1 MLLEGKSETGLL
13 FEQLSCF
20 LSYLLAIFRQCAK
33 ILRRLGGILMANLE
47 IKDLHVSVKGLEI
60 LRGINLSLKDGET
73 LAVLGPNGHGK
84 STLFAAIMGNPTYE
98 VTSGSITLD
107 GKDVLSM
114 PVNERSKAGLFLA
127 MQYPS
132 EIPGLNSADFY
143 KAAINAHREKPV
155 KLYEFYSKLQKA
167 YDEVGIPFEMS
178 NRNLNE
184 GFSGGEK
191 KRNEILQ
198 MRLLE
203 PSIVMLDEIDSGLDV
218 DAMQIVA
225 REIEKEQAKGTGFLV
240 ISHYARLY
248 EMIKP
253 SKVAI
258 IVNGKIAVEG
268 GPELIKRVDTEGY
281 EWIKRELGISIEK
294 EIDKPMNEVS
304 LGSCAIKV
312 DMNGK

>member
-1 MLLEGKSETGLL
+1 
-13 FEQLSCF
+13 
-20 LSYLLAIFRQCAK
+20 
-33 ILRRLGGILMANLE
+33 MANLE

-167 YDEVGIPFEMS
+167 YEEVGIPFEMS

-304 LGSCAIKV
+304 LGSCAVKV